1 MSVRIF
7 NTPQERLRI
16 LGDDEIDTLYGR
28 PRFTHEERIQY
39 FALSPTEEAALVPLH
54 SVKSQVCFILQLGYF
69 KGKYSVSPSMSES
82 ALLVIAAGYVLC
94 RPGLAGPSPSA
105 RVRPRTPPDNEWRDG
120 GRVACAGAPA
130 FTTSGCLLHRTA
142 AVRRCRHLPGI
153 IRCGLRTCMAGRAR
167 RRVRDTEGRIVYKL
181 AHGGD
186 YKYAPDH

>member
-1 MSVRIF
+1 MPTIAFVSPKGGVGK
-7 NTPQERLRI
+7 TTAAVL
-16 LGDDEIDTLYGR
+16 LATEIAQKGKAVTLIDADPNKPISTWAR
-28 PRFTHEERIQY
+28 R
-39 FALSPTEEAALVPLH
+39 
-54 SVKSQVCFILQLGYF
+54 
-69 KGKYSVSPSMSES
+69 KYSVSPSMSES

>member
-1 MSVRIF
+1 MVKRNIDGLFAQFSSLMPPAPIGSE
-7 NTPQERLRI
+7 QEAL
-16 LGDDEIDTLYGR
+16 LTLDPVLQEG
-28 PRFTHEERIQY
+28 
-39 FALSPTEEAALVPLH
+39 
-54 SVKSQVCFILQLGYF
+54 VKNPG
-69 KGKYSVSPSMSES
+69 GKYSVSPSMSES

>member
-1 MSVRIF
+1 MGAPLDGVGLQQAVI
-7 NTPQERLRI
+7 PEALA
-16 LGDDEIDTLYGR
+16 GR
-28 PRFTHEERIQY
+28 TDGSSCRE
-39 FALSPTEEAALVPLH
+39 
-54 SVKSQVCFILQLGYF
+54 C
-69 KGKYSVSPSMSES
+69 KYSVSPSMSES